1 MKKTIVVLIG
11 LLFSV
16 GVFSQETKKQK
27 MVLDNSKPLLTLE
40 ATCGKKVFA
49 MPSARRKCRARSR
62 VISSGLLILN
72 C

>member
-27 MVLDNSKPLLTLE
+27 MVLDNSKPLLTL
-40 ATCGKKVFA
+40 
-49 MPSARRKCRARSR
+49 
-62 VISSGLLILN
+62 
-72 C
+72 